1 MKAEQYRPNFFSGF
15 EKKENYFSNTKELL
29 NIEWIKDFSNHNN
42 FHTFSLN
49 RDKTMN
55 NHTLMAEYDNGCK
68 WYVVA
73 FIKEKNI
80 KDLNDLIE
88 WKPKKK
94 KK

>member
-1 MKAEQYRPNFFSGF
+1 MKAEQYRPSLFTGF

-29 NIEWIKDFSNHNN
+29 SIEWVNDFSKYSN
-42 FHTFSLN
+42 FYRFSLS
-49 RDKTMN
+49 RDKTGN

-80 KDLNDLIE
+80 KILNDLIE

-94 KK
+94 